1 MAWSLGS
8 TLYSIRSAA
17 VKNDNLTLYLI
28 QGADVSCIK
37 STVLVEFGNG
47 IKSSMTKLLLEES
60 PGIIRLKIP
69 IPSEIKKIRL
79 FAIVG
84 GRTVSRT
91 FFF

>member
-8 TLYSIRSAA
+8 TLYSIIGAYIKNGNVILCLAPSA
-17 VKNDNLTLYLI
+17 N
-28 QGADVSCIK
+28 VSCIK
-37 STVLVEFGNG
+37 NSVLVEFNDET
-47 IKSSMTKLLLEES
+47 KSSMTKLLLEES

-69 IPSEIKKIRL
+69 NHFEIKKIRL

-84 GRTVSRT
+84 DRTVSRT